1 MPVSDANVKAE
12 TNAAPLNGTA
22 NGSAKLQFD
31 VPFFNIQTIFG
42 NLAEPA
48 ATRAKANIE
57 QMKATSEEITAALY
71 EACSTNAKRAAEYGT
86 KVIEISNTRTTSAL
100 EFLSQLADARSFAD
114 LVQLS
119 TAHSRKTFETASAQ
133 NRELWDLAQKVATE
147 TAEPIK
153 KSFNRVLHRAA

>member
-1 MPVSDANVKAE
+1 MSDANAKAE

-48 ATRAKANIE
+48 AARAKANFE
-57 QMKATSEEITAALY
+57 QMKVTSEEISGALY
-71 EACSTNAKRAAEYGT
+71 DACSTNAKRAAEYGS

-100 EFLSQLADARSFAD
+100 DFLSQLADARSFAD
-114 LVQLS
+114 LVNLS
-119 TAHSRKTFETASAQ
+119 TAHSRKTFEAASAQ
-133 NRELWDLAQKVATE
+133 NRELWDLAQKAAIE
-147 TAEPIK
+147 TTEPIK
-153 KSFNRVLHRAA
+153 KSFNRVLHRTA